1 MTALTGIIPQ
11 LYIEKEVVL
20 MNKKAKM
27 IARISAWVF
36 FLFGFGVF
44 AYSNIVS
51 PLKYKYPLGFG
62 AFLTA
67 LIISKLFTY
76 NEKMKA
82 SKIIFAGDIILIVC
96 MLILTAVSF
105 LRV

>member
-1 MTALTGIIPQ
+1 
-11 LYIEKEVVL
+11 
-20 MNKKAKM
+20 MNKKTKI
-27 IARISAWVF
+27 IARIAAWAF

-51 PLKYKYPLGFG
+51 PLKYRYPLGFG
-62 AFLTA
+62 AFLIA

-76 NEKMKA
+76 NEKMKK

-96 MLILTAVSF
+96 MLILMTVSL